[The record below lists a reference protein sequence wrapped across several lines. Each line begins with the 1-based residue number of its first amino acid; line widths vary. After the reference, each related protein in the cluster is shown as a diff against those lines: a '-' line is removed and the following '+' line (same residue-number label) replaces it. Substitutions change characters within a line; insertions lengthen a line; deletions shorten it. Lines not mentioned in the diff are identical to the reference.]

1 MLLKKGSKG
10 EAVKQL
16 QIILGCR
23 PDGDF
28 GPTTERLVKEWQKKH
43 GLVADGIVG
52 DKTWDAMMQDSRAN
66 DKVIGSGVV
75 YNPIAKHITRLDNRK
90 VEYLVI
96 HYTAGGSSAGD
107 SETKTRN
114 VFLNR
119 NASADFVVDD
129 DTILQV
135 NPDIKNYYCWAVGD
149 GNGKYGITNKNAV
162 SIEICSNL
170 KKGTTGKVPNHTG
183 WYFTDSAIDNAVKLS
198 KMIMKAYNI
207 PLNKV
212 VRHYDATRKLCP
224 GIIGWNPGV
233 IYDSVTCKPTKEK
246 SNEDK
251 WLDFKKRL
259 S

>member
-16 QIILGCR
+16 QTILGCR

-28 GPTTERLVKEWQKKH
+28 GTTTERLVKEWQKEH

-52 DKTWDAMMQDSRAN
+52 DKTWDAMMNAPRVN
-66 DKVIGSGVV
+66 NKVIGSGVV
-75 YNPIAKHITRLDNRK
+75 YNPIDKHITRLNDRK

-107 SETKTRN
+107 SEAKTRN

-135 NPDIKNYYCWAVGD
+135 NPDISNYYCWAVGD

-170 KKGTTGKVPNHTG
+170 KKGTTGKVPNHEG
-183 WYFTDSAIDNAVKLS
+183 
-198 KMIMKAYNI
+198 
-207 PLNKV
+207 
-212 VRHYDATRKLCP
+212 
-224 GIIGWNPGV
+224 
-233 IYDSVTCKPTKEK
+233 
-246 SNEDK
+246 
-251 WLDFKKRL
+251 
-259 S
+259 